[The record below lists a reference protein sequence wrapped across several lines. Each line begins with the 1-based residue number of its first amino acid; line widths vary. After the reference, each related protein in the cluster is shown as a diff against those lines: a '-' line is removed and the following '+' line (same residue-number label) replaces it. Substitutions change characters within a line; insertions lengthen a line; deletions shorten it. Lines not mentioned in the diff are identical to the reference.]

1 MDTEAEPILP
11 ATPGLLPP
19 KELLVTSK
27 AVDLIYEGVKYSLQC
42 CQAGPRIFTV
52 TTASSAA
59 KGKGGGWD
67 TGFGDDSALVE
78 AQCRPL
84 ADGGYLLVV
93 AGKSQV
99 RNGKPRGRARGSGG
113 PGGPGESKGPGG
125 GKGGRRGT
133 ERAVERGELA
143 TYINLYSCLFPR
155 DRREESGGDP
165 RERGGGGG
173 VEGAAG
179 WGAHGAHAGP
189 YAKVLIIIQFA
200 TLVGE
205 LRVRDAIHWLFPGD
219 YSGCEQLVFRP
230 VVLHAVGNPL

>member
-1 MDTEAEPILP
+1 MGHRVWGRQRLGGGAVQAAGGRRLSARRRREKPGEEWEAQWE
-11 ATPGLLPP
+11 
-19 KELLVTSK
+19 
-27 AVDLIYEGVKYSLQC
+27 
-42 CQAGPRIFTV
+42 
-52 TTASSAA
+52 
-59 KGKGGGWD
+59 GKG
-67 TGFGDDSALVE
+67 LR
-78 AQCRPL
+78 RPW
-84 ADGGYLLVV
+84 
-93 AGKSQV
+93 
-99 RNGKPRGRARGSGG
+99 G
-113 PGGPGESKGPGG
+113 PGGVQGAAG